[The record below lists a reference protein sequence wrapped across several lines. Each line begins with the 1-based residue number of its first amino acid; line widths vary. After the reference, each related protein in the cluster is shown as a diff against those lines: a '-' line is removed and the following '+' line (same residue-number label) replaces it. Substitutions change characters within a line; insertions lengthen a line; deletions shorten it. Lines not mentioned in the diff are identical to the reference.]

1 MICNWKNAAM
11 KSTARKSVF
20 DLHQDLH
27 YNLCSLTMADII
39 WMVEKPTS
47 IFALLK
53 VNVLFL
59 CVEGSFDFHEP
70 HAKFNSCIWCDI
82 ISKATSKCFQMNE
95 HVGLV
100 LSEFWQKLKAPFCAI
115 SRTENLL
122 ARALVV
128 FHSVTCQVDF
138 SELFRSLTKAIQSF

>member
-53 VNVLFL
+53 VNVLFYVL
-59 CVEGSFDFHEP
+59 KVALTSMNP
-70 HAKFNSCIWCDI
+70 MPNLIHASDVILYLRQHQNVFKW
-82 ISKATSKCFQMNE
+82 MNM
-95 HVGLV
+95 
-100 LSEFWQKLKAPFCAI
+100 
-115 SRTENLL
+115 
-122 ARALVV
+122 
-128 FHSVTCQVDF
+128 SV
-138 SELFRSLTKAIQSF
+138 